1 MVAVAILGIVAAFA
15 LPSMDGFLA
24 GSRVEAT
31 AGEFARALQ
40 TARSEAIER
49 RRPVIACPSDAPF
62 AAAPACAAVPWERG
76 WIVYADENGTGGPG
90 PDAGDPVMLQN
101 GPGEPG
107 ASYVPGATVGAR
119 VRFDDTGAHVLDTG
133 APVAGAFRIEVD
145 GEGRDVRVAAS
156 GRVSVSASGT
166 GS

>member
-15 LPSMDGFLA
+15 LPSMGGFLA

-40 TARSEAIER
+40 AARSEALAR
-49 RRPVIACPSDAPF
+49 SRPTVACPSDAPF

-76 WIVYADENGTGGPG
+76 WIVYADETGGPG
-90 PDAGDPVMLQN
+90 PDANDPVMLQN

-107 ASYVPGATVGAR
+107 ASYGPGPTVAVR

-133 APVAGAFRIEVD
+133 APVAGAFRIEVG

-156 GRVSVSASGT
+156 GRVTVSTPGA